1 MRIKANAVY
10 LDVCALGRPYDDQD
24 FMRIEIES
32 TAVQLIVLCVKTGRF
47 SLYFSN
53 VHVRE
58 IQDNP
63 DEIIRADLMTLLGNI
78 GKDAGPS
85 INPDVLEER
94 GRSLISHGMGVADA
108 FHVAHA
114 EQLQAAFVTCD
125 DRLLKK
131 YRSIGKKV
139 WCGTPVEFCEKE
151 GLL

>member
-1 MRIKANAVY
+1 MKIKAAAVY

-32 TAVQLIVLCVKTGRF
+32 TAVQLIILCVKTGRF
-47 SLYFSN
+47 SLFFSN
-53 VHVRE
+53 VHLLE
-58 IQDNP
+58 IRDNP
-63 DEIIRADLMTLLGNI
+63 DEIIRADLMTLLNSI
-78 GKDAGPS
+78 GKDSASS
-85 INPDVLEER
+85 INPAMLEKR
-94 GRSLISHGMGVADA
+94 GRILISHGMGVADA

-114 EQLQAAFVTCD
+114 EQLQAAFITCD

-131 YRSIGKKV
+131 YRSIDKKV